1 MLWRELGAHARWQS
15 LTDLQHIALG
25 DKEFSAVVT
34 GRFHPLTAVPAVGPR
49 MTWVFLPPGGE
60 VPGPL
65 EKGAVDALTSLR
77 YAFPAGAEENNWIPL
92 RRRKRAR
99 LELELR
105 RGRIAAGAAHGG
117 EQAEAYF
124 RSRGEPFYKV
134 HRSGAA
140 YVLDGR

>member
-1 MLWRELGAHARWQS
+1 M
-15 LTDLQHIALG
+15 
-25 DKEFSAVVT
+25 VT

-65 EKGAVDALTSLR
+65 EKGAVDAFDALR
-77 YAFPAGAEENNWIPL
+77 SALSAGAEENNWS
-92 RRRKRAR
+92 RRGDDRAR
-99 LELELR
+99 AQLELELR
-105 RGRIAAGAAHGG
+105 RGRIAERATHGG

-124 RSRGEPFYKV
+124 RGRGEPFYKV